1 MPDAGGAGGGP
12 CGPPPVGGAAHLG
25 HAGLRHR
32 VFLWLL
38 PGVCLLPERR
48 HQPPGLWTAHLPGA
62 AACHLLR
69 AHRPGGPQH
78 QPGQSHS
85 LRPRGGPAA
94 GPAFAGAGGV
104 ELRRLRPG
112 GHPAGPGGENPDL
125 PARPE
130 VCHAGVRGAVFR
142 RGGLPGGGPGGH
154 PGDVPPDRPL
164 RVSGR
169 PVKTGCYHPAPAP
182 SREIGRGQAGDGLLM
197 LPFKEFAVP

>member
-1 MPDAGGAGGGP
+1 MICNLCPRRCGALRTETEGRGVCRMPEAPGGWPVRPSTSGRSRPSRARGAPAP
-12 CGPPPVGGAAHLG
+12 CFS
-25 HAGLRHR
+25 R
-32 VFLWLL
+32 LL

-78 QPGQSHS
+78 QPGQSHP
-85 LRPRGGPAA
+85 LCPRGGPAA
-94 GPAFAGAGGV
+94 GPAAAGAGGV

-125 PARPE
+125 PARFE

-142 RGGLPGGGPGGH
+142 RRRTTRR
-154 PGDVPPDRPL
+154 RP
-164 RVSGR
+164 RR
-169 PVKTGCYHPAPAP
+169 PSWRCSARPAPVCTRTGC
-182 SREIGRGQAGDGLLM
+182 
-197 LPFKEFAVP
+197 